1 MRDLV
6 GTRVEFAVAQGLLF
20 EHQRDGVWPFCSA
33 GFELLV
39 DRHVICVVL
48 ARLVPLLEQLFPFA
62 GRQYRNGVQ
71 RGLRC
76 LFQRIDQPFCC
87 QLQIVAKTLRAYA
100 RRHQRSEQEVFA
112 HIVDIDGQWVVGA
125 FFVVQRQRLH
135 AIPGGK
141 RFIGHGNAAVTIVE
155 QGAEQRRR
163 CNYAA
168 ATLGQRQ

>member
-20 EHQRDGVWPFCSA
+20 EHQRYGVGPCCGT

-39 DRHVICVVL
+39 DGYAIRVVL
-48 ARLVPLLEQLFPFA
+48 ARLVPLFEQLLTLVE
-62 GRQYRNGVQ
+62 RQYRNGVQ
-71 RGLRC
+71 RSLRR

-100 RRHQRSEQEVFA
+100 RRHQRSEQEAFA

-125 FFVVQRQRLH
+125 LFVVQRQRLH

-141 RFIGHGNAAVTIVE
+141 RFIGHGNTAVTIVE